1 MASEDSEEVPSEV
14 EVQAEDGNLFY
25 LSCLTLKK
33 IFIFAMLLGVLGT
46 MAWLRLYPTNL
57 ICIITAQ
64 GNNMKTNISCDA
76 LSAAIAAVRA
86 KSPLVHNITNYVVM
100 NNSANA
106 LLAIGA
112 SPVMAHW
119 VSEME
124 EMASIAGALVINI
137 GTLDDKWI
145 EGMIAAGKT
154 AMRRGIPIILD
165 PVGVGATSQ
174 RTEAA
179 VKIIDICHPTIIRGN
194 ASEIMALVDASVK
207 SKGVD
212 SSASSDDALESA
224 KKLAAAT
231 SSVVVISGE
240 TDYIT
245 DGQSVNTVSG
255 GNPIMTSVTG
265 MGCTSTALV
274 GAFAAVIDDPM
285 LAATAAMAVMS
296 LAGERAAERSLG
308 NGSMQVNFLDELY
321 NLR

>member
-1 MASEDSEEVPSEV
+1 
-14 EVQAEDGNLFY
+14 
-25 LSCLTLKK
+25 
-33 IFIFAMLLGVLGT
+33 
-46 MAWLRLYPTNL
+46 
-57 ICIITAQ
+57 
-64 GNNMKTNISCDA
+64 MKTTISNDI
-76 LSAAIAAVRA
+76 LSSAIAAVRS

-124 EMASIAGALVINI
+124 EMTAIAGALVLNI

-145 EGMIAAGKT
+145 DGMIAAGIAASK
-154 AMRRGIPIILD
+154 RGTPIVLD

-179 VKIIDICHPTIIRGN
+179 MKIIEQCNPTIIRGN

-224 KKLAAAT
+224 KILAKNTGA
-231 SSVVVISGE
+231 VIVISGE

-245 DGQSVNTVSG
+245 NGTDVYTVEG
-255 GNPIMTSVTG
+255 GNTIMTSVTG
-265 MGCTSTALV
+265 MGCTSTAIV
-274 GAFAAVIDDPM
+274 GAFASVVNDPII
-285 LAATAAMAVMS
+285 AATAGMAVMS
-296 LAGERAAERSLG
+296 LAGERAAKYSRG

-321 NLR
+321 NLTPDNL